1 MKRILH
7 TVIGCLWVV
16 FVHSQSVLD
25 EVYAVVGKYPILKS
39 DIQEA
44 LLELEQVQKPQ
55 ICDALESILFQK
67 LLLVQADHD
76 SITISES
83 EIESELSRRM
93 AYFINKFGSEAKME
107 AFYGKRINVIKDEF
121 RPDVEERMLSERVLQ
136 KITGTLKITP
146 SEVRQYFKNIAP
158 DSLPLINSEIE
169 LQQIVFKTH
178 ISLEAKQQAF
188 KTIQEYRKRVA
199 EGQSSMSTMS
209 RLYSEDPGSAKEGGF
224 YGNVARGTMVPEFDA
239 VAFRLKPGELS
250 QVFETSYGYHFIQLI
265 QRKGDL
271 LDLRHLLIIPKIS
284 VNDRVQTRKRADS
297 VYLALKQQQLS
308 FEDAVKRYSDD
319 AETLQQNGL
328 MINRINASTRFDNEA
343 LNALD
348 PSLIVVLNP
357 LASGQITEPM
367 EFMTEEGTSA
377 FRILKLKS
385 RIAPHKANMTDDYQR
400 LYQLALQSNQ
410 ANLRREWIK
419 EHAPKT
425 YIRISEDL
433 NCKLQPA
440 WTQPK

>member
-209 RLYSEDPGSAKEGGF
+209 RLYSEDPGSAKDGGF

-297 VYLALKQQQLS
+297 VYLALKQQQMS
-308 FEDAVKRYSDD
+308 FEDAVKRYSED
-319 AETLQQNGL
+319 AETVQQNGL

>member
-1 MKRILH
+1 MKRILQ
-7 TVIGCLWVV
+7 TVIGCLWVL

-209 RLYSEDPGSAKEGGF
+209 RLYSEDPGSAKDGGF

-284 VNDRVQTRKRADS
+284 SNDRVQTRKREIGRAH
-297 VYLALKQQQLS
+297 V
-308 FEDAVKRYSDD
+308 
-319 AETLQQNGL
+319 
-328 MINRINASTRFDNEA
+328 
-343 LNALD
+343 
-348 PSLIVVLNP
+348 
-357 LASGQITEPM
+357 
-367 EFMTEEGTSA
+367 
-377 FRILKLKS
+377 
-385 RIAPHKANMTDDYQR
+385 
-400 LYQLALQSNQ
+400 
-410 ANLRREWIK
+410 
-419 EHAPKT
+419 
-425 YIRISEDL
+425 
-433 NCKLQPA
+433 
-440 WTQPK
+440 

>member
-308 FEDAVKRYSDD
+308 FEDAVKRYSED